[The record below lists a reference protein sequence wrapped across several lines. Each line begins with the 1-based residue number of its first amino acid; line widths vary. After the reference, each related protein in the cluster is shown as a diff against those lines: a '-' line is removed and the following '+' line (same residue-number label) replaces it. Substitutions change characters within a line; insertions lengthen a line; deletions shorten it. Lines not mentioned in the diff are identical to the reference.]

1 MADKEIILEI
11 KTNIDDAVKSTEN
24 LNDVLDEQK
33 DILLDLQKEE
43 IKLQQ
48 ERAGMNKYE
57 ANLKGVD
64 KQLAHIKASIKDQ
77 KLAVKQLTEEQ
88 KKNTK
93 EQKENQ
99 KIIDE
104 GIGNF
109 KLFGV
114 SINDVKKSLSRV
126 IPTIKLMFSTITR
139 GILSTGIGGLLI
151 AFGALATYFTQT
163 QRGADKLSVALKG
176 ISAAFN
182 VIRDRISTV
191 GEAISLVFSGD
202 FKGAVD
208 KIKESV
214 SGLGDEIKKEVE
226 IMTALEK
233 RVKKLR
239 DAEIQFTIQRAETRK
254 EIEKAR
260 LLAEDETKTQE
271 VRIKA
276 LQKALDLETKTTN
289 KELELA
295 RERVKIQEEQ
305 MKISENLVEDDKKLA
320 DLKADLI
327 NKETKSFRLQ
337 KRVKTEINELNR
349 EIEAEEKKIAKE
361 KQDRIDAEWEAK
373 IKANDEWNKVQQ
385 EQAKKDLIA
394 AAKLSKEKLDIANIE
409 ENAKKKLI
417 QTSFGVASE
426 LAGEHEGLSKA
437 VAVAQ
442 TIYNTQQGIMA
453 AMAATSV
460 ADKLLPYPV
469 RLGNAIA
476 TGLMGAS
483 AVNKILSTSPG
494 SGGSGGGVTAPSVA
508 APRTEIQ
515 SGAFTLG
522 GGMEPEPARAF
533 VVSDDIT
540 DSQNKLANIRR
551 RATI

>member
-11 KTNIDDAVKSTEN
+11 KTDIKGAVKSTEK
-24 LNDVLDEQK
+24 LNDILDEQK
-33 DILLDLQKEE
+33 DILLELQKEE

-57 ANLKGVD
+57 ASLKGVD

-99 KIIDE
+99 KILDE

-109 KLFGV
+109 RLFGV
-114 SINDVKKSLSRV
+114 SINDVRKSLSRV

-139 GILSTGIGGLLI
+139 GILSTGIGVFLI
-151 AFGALATYFTQT
+151 ALGSLATFFTKT
-163 QRGADKLSVALKG
+163 QRGADNLSVALKG
-176 ISAAFN
+176 IGAAFN

-191 GEAISLVFSGD
+191 GEAMALLFSGD
-202 FKGAVD
+202 LSGAVD
-208 KIKESV
+208 KIKESFT
-214 SGLGDEIKKEVE
+214 GLGDEIKREVE
-226 IMTALEK
+226 VMTALEK
-233 RVKKLR
+233 RAKKLR
-239 DAEIQFTIQRAETRK
+239 DAEIEFTVQRAETRK

-260 LLAEDETKTQE
+260 LLAEDETKSQE
-271 VRIKA
+271 ERVAA

-295 RERVKIQEEQ
+295 REKVKIQEEQ
-305 MKISENLVEDDKKLA
+305 MKISENLVEDEKRLA
-320 DLKADLI
+320 DLRADLI

-349 EIEAEEKKIAKE
+349 EIEREEKRIAKEKADAEKERLAEEKRIAEEKKKE
-361 KQDRIDAEWEAK
+361 EEKRMKEELEK
-373 IKANDEWNKVQQ
+373 
-385 EQAKKDLIA
+385 AKKL
-394 AAKLSKEKLDIANIE
+394 AKQKLDIAKAE

-417 QTSFGVASE
+417 ETSFGVASE
-426 LAGEHEGLSKA
+426 LAGEQEALSKA

-442 TIYNTQQGIMA
+442 TIYSTQQGIMA

-469 RLGNAIA
+469 RLANAIA
-476 TGLMGAS
+476 TGVMGAS
-483 AVNKILSTSPG
+483 AIKKILSTSPG
-494 SGGSGGGVTAPSVA
+494 SASGGGSVSAPSSS
-508 APRTEIQ
+508 APRTELTG
-515 SGAFTLG
+515 GAFTLG
-522 GGMEPEPARAF
+522 GGIEPEPARAF